1 MFAGGYPVPLGVW
14 VDLENM
20 GPGTE
25 DRLLPERQ
33 GNTGMFKHKLFHSLL
48 IMVLEWLTVLLL
60 ILREE

>member
-33 GNTGMFKHKLFHSLL
+33 GNTGMFKCKLFHGLL
-48 IMVLEWLTVLLL
+48 IMVLK
-60 ILREE
+60 